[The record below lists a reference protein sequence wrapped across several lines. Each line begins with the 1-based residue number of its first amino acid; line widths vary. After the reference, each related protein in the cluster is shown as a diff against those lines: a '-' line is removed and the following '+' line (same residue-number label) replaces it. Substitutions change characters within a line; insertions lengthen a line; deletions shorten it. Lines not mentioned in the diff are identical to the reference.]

1 MCIPLSNI
9 IFKQQKTHMESLSMW
24 AFFVLPS
31 SSFHMSF
38 LHNIFLYRSLWNF
51 PYSSNS
57 HRFDLPGLQELIG
70 GVHTAVQHISN
81 FFRGYQGVVI
91 IKHNGQSSFDGLLYC
106 CRMSNHT
113 RYKERATTCVIALGL
128 CLMCFPSMPFSTVLK
143 KSALKFCFHLEFQLF
158 LGSVFSK
165 GVENCSC
172 THCPLFLIRPYSLL
186 RFHLKLGYSETLRFQ
201 CMRVLQQYNSHCIY
215 YLSYTCLL
223 P

>member
-1 MCIPLSNI
+1 
-9 IFKQQKTHMESLSMW
+9 MW

-31 SSFHMSF
+31 SSFYMSF

-143 KSALKFCFHLEFQLF
+143 KSALKFCFH
-158 LGSVFSK
+158 
-165 GVENCSC
+165 
-172 THCPLFLIRPYSLL
+172 PYSLL

>member
-1 MCIPLSNI
+1 MY
-9 IFKQQKTHMESLSMW
+9 
-24 AFFVLPS
+24 
-31 SSFHMSF
+31 
-38 LHNIFLYRSLWNF
+38 NIFLYRSLRN
-51 PYSSNS
+51 PPRSADP
-57 HRFDLPGLQELIG
+57 HGLYLSRLQKLIG
-70 GVHTAVQHISN
+70 SVHTASQHISD
-81 FFRGYQGVVI
+81 FFWGDQSVI
-91 IKHNGQSSFDGLLYC
+91 AIKHNGKSSFDGLLYC

>member
-1 MCIPLSNI
+1 
-9 IFKQQKTHMESLSMW
+9 MW

-31 SSFHMSF
+31 SSFYMSF

-91 IKHNGQSSFDGLLYC
+91 IKHNAQSSFDGLLYC

-113 RYKERATTCVIALGL
+113 RYRERATTCVITLGL
-128 CLMCFPSMPFSTVLK
+128 CLIRSLSVPFSTVLK
-143 KSALKFCFHLEFQLF
+143 KSTLKFCFYWEFRLLLSSFF
-158 LGSVFSK
+158 LKVSKSSYSKSALIFSK
-165 GVENCSC
+165 SSPSV
-172 THCPLFLIRPYSLL
+172 
-186 RFHLKLGYSETLRFQ
+186 
-201 CMRVLQQYNSHCIY
+201 
-215 YLSYTCLL
+215 
-223 P
+223 